1 MPPSQHDDPNLA
13 EVKAVLER
21 LHRISRGPHADDMQ
35 TAKKQAPPRQLT
47 QAAERPVPEEDP
59 GLSPAIETAT
69 PRDHRNVTKRRLLQ
83 AAAAIAGRLILFG
96 GLSRFIAL
104 SRQPA

>member
-1 MPPSQHDDPNLA
+1 MRHSQHDDPNLA

-47 QAAERPVPEEDP
+47 QAAERPGPEEDP
-59 GLSPAIETAT
+59 CLSPAIETAT
-69 PRDHRNVTKRRLLQ
+69 PSDHRNVTKRRLLQ
-83 AAAAIAGRLILFG
+83 STATIPSLLIDSG
-96 GLSRFIAL
+96 DCS
-104 SRQPA
+104 